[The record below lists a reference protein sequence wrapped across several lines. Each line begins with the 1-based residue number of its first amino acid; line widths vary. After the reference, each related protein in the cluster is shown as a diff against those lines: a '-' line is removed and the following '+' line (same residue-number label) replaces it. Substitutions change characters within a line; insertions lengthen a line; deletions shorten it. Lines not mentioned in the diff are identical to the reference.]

1 MTSVA
6 KRAAG
11 EAAAALVESGMVV
24 GLGSGTTM
32 RFAIEALAVRV
43 REQGLRFVGVP
54 TSVAAGA
61 LARQLGLALTELDGV
76 LDLAI
81 DGADEVEV
89 GTFRL
94 IKGLGGA
101 LLREKIVA
109 ESSRRFVAVATAD
122 KLVERLGKHVPV
134 PVEVSRFG
142 ELATVRRLAA
152 LGAAPVL
159 RRGADGAAFV
169 TDGGNLIYDCGFGPI
184 GDPSTLERRLRAIA
198 GVLGTGLFLGP
209 VEQALIGKDDGG
221 VEVRRAG

>member
-1 MTSVA
+1 
-6 KRAAG
+6 
-11 EAAAALVESGMVV
+11 
-24 GLGSGTTM
+24 
-32 RFAIEALAVRV
+32 
-43 REQGLRFVGVP
+43 
-54 TSVAAGA
+54 
-61 LARQLGLALTELDGV
+61 LARQSGLALTELDGV

-81 DGADEVEV
+81 DGADEVEI

-101 LLREKIVA
+101 LLREKIIA
-109 ESSRRFVAVATAD
+109 ESSRRFVVVATAD
-122 KLVERLGKHVPV
+122 KLVERLGKHVPL

-142 ELATVRRLAA
+142 ELATARRLAA
-152 LGAAPVL
+152 LGAAALV
-159 RRGADGAAFV
+159 RRGADGAAFI

-184 GDPSTLERRLRAIA
+184 PDPFTLERRLRAIA